1 MKIYKAKVK
10 YTAGSPREGQYGPS
24 INVLVTMEDGTTQ
37 RIYGKPGDAIER
49 LKSGQDVQLVEDKGK
64 FKLVEVEHT
73 IEKSGTSET
82 PTNQKIELT
91 EDEKLDLLLTKANKF
106 SIIYRQIY
114 SMLIEGELVKEEYA
128 TPAASTIFIQ
138 LMQKEK

>member
-10 YTAGSPREGQYGPS
+10 YTAGAPREGQYGPS

-73 IEKSGTSET
+73 IEQSVASEK
-82 PTNQKIELT
+82 PSQKVELT
-91 EDEKLDLLLTKANKF
+91 EDEKLDLLLTKANKY

-138 LMQKEK
+138 LMNKEK

>member
-10 YTAGSPREGQYGPS
+10 YTAGAPREGQYGPS

-73 IEKSGTSET
+73 IEQSVASEKQS
-82 PTNQKIELT
+82 QKVELT
-91 EDEKLDLLLTKANKF
+91 DDEKFELLLSRANKY

-114 SMLIEGELVKEEYA
+114 SMLIAGELVKEEYA

-138 LMQKEK
+138 LMNKEK